1 MKLLGISGRFQNKWS
16 RIKRML
22 LPLKTASEKNDNKG
36 DSGIDSTEDMMPNST
51 GFTFM
56 SDVDLS
62 KLALCLTS
70 GLGLV
75 GFCLLRNS
83 RPGSPPASTG

>member
-1 MKLLGISGRFQNKWS
+1 MVEDKKDAA
-16 RIKRML
+16 
-22 LPLKTASEKNDNKG
+22 PLKTASEKDDNKG

-56 SDVDLS
+56 SDVY
-62 KLALCLTS
+62 LALGLTS

-83 RPGSPPASTG
+83 RPGSPPASIG

>member
-1 MKLLGISGRFQNKWS
+1 MKLLGISGIPKQMVEDK
-16 RIKRML
+16 KDAA
-22 LPLKTASEKNDNKG
+22 PLKTASEKDDNKG

-62 KLALCLTS
+62 KLALGLTS

>member
-1 MKLLGISGRFQNKWS
+1 MNLLGISGIPKQMVEDK
-16 RIKRML
+16 KDAA
-22 LPLKTASEKNDNKG
+22 PLKTASEKDDNKG

-56 SDVDLS
+56 SDVYLS
-62 KLALCLTS
+62 KLALGLTS